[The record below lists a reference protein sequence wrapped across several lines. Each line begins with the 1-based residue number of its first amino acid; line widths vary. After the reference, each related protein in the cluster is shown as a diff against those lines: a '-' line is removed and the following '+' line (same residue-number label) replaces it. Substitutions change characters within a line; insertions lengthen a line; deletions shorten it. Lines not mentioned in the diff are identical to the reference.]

1 MYCSKTPGPGLNELN
16 YETAEINIVGC
27 NLSLKIASVS
37 ANMIASEKYPGNIRG
52 IILYC
57 TKHCSSE

>member
-1 MYCSKTPGPGLNELN
+1 MDSNKTPGPGLKELN
-16 YETAEINIVGC
+16 YEGAEISIVGC
-27 NLSLKIASVS
+27 NLSLKIASV
-37 ANMIASEKYPGNIRG
+37 IASRKYPGNIRA